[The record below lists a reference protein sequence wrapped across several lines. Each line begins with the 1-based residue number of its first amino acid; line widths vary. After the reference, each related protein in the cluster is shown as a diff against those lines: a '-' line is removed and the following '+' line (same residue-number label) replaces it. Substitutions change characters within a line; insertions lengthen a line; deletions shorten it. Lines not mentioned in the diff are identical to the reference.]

1 MNLMHRHSGAVSHP
15 AVISLALAALLVLVA
30 VWLSTGLLASD
41 RWPIQWLQVDGQF
54 QRISAEQVRSQVL
67 SDAGTGFFAVDLKAV
82 KQAAEA
88 LPWVATAEVR
98 KQWPD
103 TIHIRI
109 LEHRPVARWGD
120 AAMVSDRGQRF
131 DVPGAGRL
139 QGLPMLDA
147 PDKQFETTIEHW
159 QSFRE
164 QLQGIG
170 ADVDTVALSERG
182 AWDLRLNNG
191 IRVRLGRD
199 QVQAR
204 LNRLV
209 AAYPILRAEAD
220 ARLPEVIDLRYSNG
234 FSVKWPPEAPES
246 QPATPPGSPSENPA
260 PQPEGLQADR
270 STARAMLLAFR
281 NPDTEINS

>member
-1 MNLMHRHSGAVSHP
+1 MNPMHRHSGAVSHP

-164 QLQGIG
+164 QLQRIG

-260 PQPEGLQADR
+260 LQPEGLQADR
-270 STARAMLLAFR
+270 STARAMLLAIR
-281 NPDTEINS
+281 NPDTGINS